1 MFFKAGQVEK
11 NGLVTCKKSLLDY
24 GKVAPLNQIPFKT
37 YFYWQLI
44 LKKKHF
50 WAYISVFQHTNNV
63 YQVIYA
69 YTTAQLCFPEN
80 LIPWRDSNPG
90 IRVVEI
96 DKNVHCQLVFF
107 R

>member
-44 LKKKHF
+44 
-50 WAYISVFQHTNNV
+50 
-63 YQVIYA
+63 
-69 YTTAQLCFPEN
+69 
-80 LIPWRDSNPG
+80 
-90 IRVVEI
+90 
-96 DKNVHCQLVFF
+96 
-107 R
+107 